1 MMCIQFSFVQLLS
14 LVRLFAT
21 PWTAAYQAPPSMG
34 FSRQEYWSGL
44 PLPSPANGLTSS
56 LLKIT
61 NFICSDSAVLSLS
74 VISDLLQ
81 PHGLYPTRLLCQ
93 WGSPSKNTEVGCH
106 ALLQQLD
113 VSSPGVWLCT
123 PAGVGGRRQ
132 DQNPE
137 GSCQDLPDSVS
148 RGDFRVL
155 PSQVCSKLS

>member
-44 PLPSPANGLTSS
+44 PVPSPANGLTSS

-61 NFICSDSAVLSLS
+61 NFICSDRAVLSLS

-81 PHGLYPTRLLCQ
+81 PHGLYPTRLLCR
-93 WGSPSKNTEVGCH
+93 WGSPSKNTEVCCH
-106 ALLQQLD
+106 PLLQGNFTTQE
-113 VSSPGVWLCT
+113 SNPG
-123 PAGVGGRRQ
+123 
-132 DQNPE
+132 
-137 GSCQDLPDSVS
+137 LPHCKWI
-148 RGDFRVL
+148 L
-155 PSQVCSKLS
+155 YHLSHQGILN